1 MEEKQKK
8 CIYCKKVLPL
18 SEFYKNITRPDRH
31 DILCKE
37 CRRTANKR
45 SRGSARD
52 LDIVNVPTQVLV
64 DELRRRGV
72 LRKPAEQNTDH

>member
-1 MEEKQKK
+1 MEKK

-18 SEFYKNITRPDRH
+18 SEFYRNMSRPDNH

-37 CRRTANKR
+37 CRKEANRR
-45 SRGSARD
+45 SRGSTRKSD
-52 LDIVNVPTQVLV
+52 LASVPTQDLI

-72 LRKPAEQNTDH
+72 HSIPDE